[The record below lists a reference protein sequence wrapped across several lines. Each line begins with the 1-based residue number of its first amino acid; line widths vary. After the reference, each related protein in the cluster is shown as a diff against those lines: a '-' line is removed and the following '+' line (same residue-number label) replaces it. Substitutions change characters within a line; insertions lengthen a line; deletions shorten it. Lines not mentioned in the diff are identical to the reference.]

1 MQIAQQAGVTRPVFY
16 FYFETK
22 YAVVAAAL
30 EQVWNE
36 FDAARTGVRPD
47 DLGQDSV
54 VITRLLIWDA
64 FSVWRRH
71 GALLNACA
79 QARASDA
86 QLDSMW
92 RSFVGSQCH
101 RVAQRPRRS
110 RAHPANGG

>member
-1 MQIAQQAGVTRPVFY
+1 MVTLRTGLQRCSDHGSVRHANRK
-16 FYFETK
+16 TK

-36 FDAARTGVRPD
+36 FDAARGVRPD
-47 DLGQDSV
+47 DLGQDPV

-86 QLDSMW
+86 QLDAMYAASLA
-92 RSFVGSQCH
+92 RSPYGSSSCS
-101 RVAQRPRRS
+101 A
-110 RAHPANGG
+110 A

>member
-47 DLGQDSV
+47 DLGQ
-54 VITRLLIWDA
+54 TL
-64 FSVWRRH
+64 
-71 GALLNACA
+71 
-79 QARASDA
+79 
-86 QLDSMW
+86 
-92 RSFVGSQCH
+92 
-101 RVAQRPRRS
+101 
-110 RAHPANGG
+110 